1 MNPNDQFA
9 CIVMLVVAL
18 ALLFG
23 GGAYVSRGGG
33 VQAPP
38 KPKHVDDIG
47 VPKTKGPRS
56 VR

>member
-18 ALLFG
+18 TLLFG
-23 GGAYVSRGGG
+23 GGAYISRGG

-38 KPKHVDDIG
+38 KPKHVDDAG

-56 VR
+56 VT